1 MREKGRTFLKALC
14 KLAFQALLVLIAI
27 FVGLYLFADLIIFG
41 GLSWS

>member
-14 KLAFQALLVLIAI
+14 KLAIQALLVLIAI

>member
-1 MREKGRTFLKALC
+1 MNEKVKQFLKDLC
-14 KLAFQALLVLIAI
+14 KLAFQALLVLTAI